1 MVICQLAR
9 GFSFIHELGLGTF
22 DRGKFLGGG
31 GGFMGKI
38 TRLNVPTFLKVGF
51 LNPTLNL
58 ALRYCFSYML
68 CRGFSNLVAVRI
80 KSGFV

>member
-9 GFSFIHELGLGTF
+9 GFSFIHELGTL
-22 DRGKFLGGG
+22 DSGKFLGGG
-31 GGFMGKI
+31 EGFMGNI
-38 TRLNVPTFLKVGF
+38 TRLNGPTFLKVGF
-51 LNPTLNL
+51 LNL

-68 CRGFSNLVAVRI
+68 CRGFSNLAVRI

>member
-38 TRLNVPTFLKVGF
+38 TRLNGPTFLKVGF
-51 LNPTLNL
+51 FKS
-58 ALRYCFSYML
+58 CFKVLFFLYVM
-68 CRGFSNLVAVRI
+68 
-80 KSGFV
+80 